1 MVFPLRCANVTT
13 LSDNIFILQT
23 GWLWILKSYIDY
35 QLWLIIG
42 IAAIYGI
49 IIHPAVLSYK
59 KFEVKSKNVL
69 ESSLCSTCKHFDPSA
84 VLCMKYDKHPTED
97 YIPCEGIHWEPK

>member
-1 MVFPLRCANVTT
+1 MGDIVFWIIIRTAITIPA
-13 LSDNIFILQT
+13 I
-23 GWLWILKSYIDY
+23 WILKSYLDY

-49 IIHPAVLSYK
+49 IIHPAILSYK
-59 KFEVKSKNVL
+59 KFEVKSKNVM

-84 VLCMKYDKHPTED
+84 VLCMKYDKHPTET